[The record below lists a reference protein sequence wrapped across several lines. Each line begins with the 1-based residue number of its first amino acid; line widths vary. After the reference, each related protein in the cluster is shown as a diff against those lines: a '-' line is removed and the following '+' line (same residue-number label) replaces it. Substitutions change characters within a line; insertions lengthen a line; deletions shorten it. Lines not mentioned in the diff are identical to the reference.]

1 MNLSIV
7 IPAFNEEAVI
17 EETLTS
23 IKMSLQ
29 DISHEVIVVDNG
41 STDRTSQIA
50 ESLGC
55 QVLVVPGVLIGE
67 LRNIGAQKASGDI
80 LLFNDADV
88 LLTPAW
94 RQAFLRLKDEI
105 QGQNLIVGGSL
116 QVSDPENM
124 LHKYWFQPLL
134 NKKEGECN
142 YVGTGN
148 MLVSRRLFDQVG
160 GFSRDLRTGEDYDFC
175 LRARNSCRATVRYV
189 SNLSAIHLGY
199 PEDVGSFFRREQW
212 HGKGDVQTLAALLK
226 SKVAIF
232 SSSIAMLV
240 VFSVLSIALTKWWV
254 AFLFVAIAAA
264 LVVFMS
270 FYKARVVGGIEG
282 RCYHIFLTFMY
293 CIARATSKFR

>member
-17 EETLTS
+17 EETLAS

-29 DISHEVIVVDNG
+29 DVSHEVIVVDNG

-55 QVLVVPGVLIGE
+55 QVLVAPGVLIGE

-88 LLTPAW
+88 LLTPEW
-94 RQAFLRLKDEI
+94 RQAFLRLKDELEA
-105 QGQNLIVGGSL
+105 QNLIVGGSL

-148 MLVSRRLFDQVG
+148 MLVSRRLFDQIG

-175 LRARNSCRATVRYV
+175 LRARNSCHATVRYF

-199 PEDVGSFFRREQW
+199 PEDMGSFFRREQW

-232 SSSIAMLV
+232 SSAIAMLV
-240 VFSVLSIALTKWWV
+240 VFSILSIALSKWWV
-254 AFLFVAIAAA
+254 ALFFVAIAAA

-270 FYKARVVGGIEG
+270 FYKARVVGGVEG